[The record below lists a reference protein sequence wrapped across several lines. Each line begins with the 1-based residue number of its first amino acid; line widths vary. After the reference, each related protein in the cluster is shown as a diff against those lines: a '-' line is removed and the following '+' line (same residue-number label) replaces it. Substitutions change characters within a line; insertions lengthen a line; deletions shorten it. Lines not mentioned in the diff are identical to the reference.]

1 MTYWRKAKLRLAPD
15 ERLNVFNAPQPR
27 SRLYTSLGSYAK
39 AIPAVL
45 LGVGYESEGVGKLE
59 HELAT
64 LARGRHVVIVP
75 MARVGIY
82 LTIKHLIRR
91 GQKVILSPYTISDVV
106 NMVLCAGGVPVF
118 ADIEEGGSCN
128 IDANVVLDLL
138 ESENDVGAVLVTH
151 FYGLACNLAPILDAC
166 KCRGIPVVEDAAQA
180 FGARYE
186 GKPAGTI
193 AEAGVFS
200 FGLLKNVTG
209 FLGGAVVTKDSNLAD
224 AIRKELQSFKT
235 APRQPLLK
243 KMVTGAAFDIATMP
257 VVFDAAV
264 YWLFRYAYLHDLD
277 FFKNKLDTD
286 SNPVAYS
293 TFPDRYAVRM
303 AGVQADI
310 ILPQFANYESQT
322 RERIA
327 KARVYDA
334 GLSDLPQ
341 VVRPPL
347 REDGS
352 HIYFYYPIQI
362 EQRDRL
368 ARFMTQHLRDVQI
381 SHHRNCASLPCFA
394 DYYRDCPNA
403 EKAAER
409 VIYLPTY
416 PGYRDDQ
423 VNANVETIRAFCRES
438 NVWT

>member
-1 MTYWRKAKLRLAPD
+1 M
-15 ERLNVFNAPQPR
+15 FNAPQPR
-27 SRLYTSLGSYAK
+27 SRLYTSIGSYAK
-39 AIPAVL
+39 GLPAVAL
-45 LGVGYESEGVGKLE
+45 GIGYDGVGIGRLE
-59 HELAT
+59 QELRRMAPSQE
-64 LARGRHVVIVP
+64 VIAVP

-82 LTIKHLIRR
+82 LALKHLIRR

-128 IDANVVLDLL
+128 IDADIVLDLI
-138 ESENDVGAVLVTH
+138 ETEEDIGAVLVTH
-151 FYGLACNLAPILDAC
+151 FYGLACNLRPILDAC
-166 KCRGIPVVEDAAQA
+166 RQKGIPVVEDAAQA

-186 GKPAGTI
+186 EEPAGTI
-193 AEAGVFS
+193 ADAGVFS

-209 FLGGAVVTKDSNLAD
+209 FLGGAVITRDKRLAD
-224 AIRKELQSFKT
+224 AIRAELAQFPL
-235 APRQPLLK
+235 APRRPLLK
-243 KMVTGAAFDIATMP
+243 KMITGAMFDLATMP

-264 YWLFRYAYLHDLD
+264 YWLFRYAYLHDID
-277 FFKNKLDTD
+277 FFNNKLDTD
-286 SNPVAYS
+286 ANPVAYS
-293 TFPDRYAVRM
+293 SFPDRYAVRM
-303 AGVQADI
+303 AGVQAEI
-310 ILPQFANYESQT
+310 IVPQLPRYEAET

-327 KARVYDA
+327 KARIYDA
-334 GLSDLPQ
+334 GLADVPQ

-368 ARFMTQHLRDVQI
+368 ARFMTERLRDVQI
-381 SHHRNCASLPCFA
+381 SHHRNCASLPCFS

-403 EKAAER
+403 EKAAQR
-409 VIYLPTY
+409 VVYLPTY
-416 PGYRDDQ
+416 PGYRDNQ
-423 VNANVETIRAFCRES
+423 VSANVESIRAFVRES